1 MNIAAANSASIS
13 HQTSFGKEYNVED
26 AQRVLDLSKE
36 LNDSFAQENQPEK
49 KGVLGKAASYAGAVA
64 SIYITGLCLAKLVS
78 KAGDTLIIPCLRNG
92 ANFVKNSAAK
102 LSGVENKYISSA
114 ARNVS
119 KAENLAREAFVK
131 IRNSENAQGLFGKI
145 VGTAS
150 VVAVAPKI
158 LKADGNKDGVSDIA
172 QKNINAYSSA
182 VRNMGIVSEMIETLG

>member
-1 MNIAAANSASIS
+1 MNISAANCTSIS
-13 HQTSFGKEYNVED
+13 HQTSFGKEYDVED

-36 LNDSFAQENQPEK
+36 LNDSFSAENQPEK
-49 KGVLGKAASYAGAVA
+49 KGIVGKAASYAGAVA
-64 SIYITGLCLAKLVS
+64 SIYITGLCLAKLAS
-78 KAGDTLIIPCLRNG
+78 KASDTLLMPCLRKS
-92 ANFVKNSAAK
+92 ANFVKNNAAK
-102 LSGVENKYISSA
+102 LSRVENKHISSA
-114 ARNVS
+114 AKNIS
-119 KAENLAREAFVK
+119 KAENIARETFKK

-172 QKNINAYSSA
+172 QKNINAYSTA